1 MSIKFFL
8 LLSLIF
14 MLHSFGNAQVK
25 NQSIKHVKIGT
36 QIWMEENLN
45 VAHFRNGDLIFHA
58 RTDDEWEFAA
68 KAHKPAWC
76 YYDNDP
82 VNGRECG
89 KLYNFYA
96 VIDKRGL
103 APLGYHVPSMQE
115 VEKLIESTSSNGEG
129 KRWFKDCGSR
139 HLEFEILTSGLDSSV
154 TYKVYSANY
163 FSQLNDWNEY
173 WIQVEPGEESG
184 DNTYGNKFNES
195 DGSPQISITFWESGC
210 GYSVRCIKD

>member
-1 MSIKFFL
+1 MRNVKCPEPGFGQISMLAFCVISGFTER
-8 LLSLIF
+8 IF
-14 MLHSFGNAQVK
+14 PHWS
-25 NQSIKHVKIGT
+25 
-36 QIWMEENLN
+36 
-45 VAHFRNGDLIFHA
+45 
-58 RTDDEWEFAA
+58 
-68 KAHKPAWC
+68 
-76 YYDNDP
+76 
-82 VNGRECG
+82 
-89 KLYNFYA
+89 
-96 VIDKRGL
+96 
-103 APLGYHVPSMQE
+103 VPGGFKQE

-139 HLEFEILTSGLDSSV
+139 HLEFEILASGLDSSV